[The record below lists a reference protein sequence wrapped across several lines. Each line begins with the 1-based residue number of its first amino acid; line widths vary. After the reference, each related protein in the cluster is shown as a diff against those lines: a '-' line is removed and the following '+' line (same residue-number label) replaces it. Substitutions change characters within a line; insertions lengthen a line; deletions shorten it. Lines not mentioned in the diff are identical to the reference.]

1 MNVVLDFDGVI
12 NSYTSGWKG
21 YDVISDPP
29 VDGIKEAIDEIRG
42 AGYEVHVIS
51 TRCSTTK
58 GMDAVQ
64 RYLKE
69 NDIHVDSIG
78 CAKPPAVVYV
88 DDRALCFDGHPETL
102 LSKIKGFKPWNKKQP
117 VV

>member
-21 YDVISDPP
+21 CGVITDPP
-29 VDGIKEAIDEIRG
+29 VEGIKEAIDEIRK

-51 TRCSTTK
+51 TRCSTAE
-58 GMDAVQ
+58 GMEAVHK
-64 RYLKE
+64 YLRE

-102 LSKIKGFKPWNKKQP
+102 LSKIRGFRPWNRK
-117 VV
+117 